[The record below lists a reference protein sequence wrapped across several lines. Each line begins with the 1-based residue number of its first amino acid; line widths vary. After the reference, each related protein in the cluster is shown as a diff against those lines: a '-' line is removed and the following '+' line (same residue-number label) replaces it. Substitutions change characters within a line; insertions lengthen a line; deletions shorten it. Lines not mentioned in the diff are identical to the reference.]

1 MNTKLRT
8 ETKNDFEKYFFELL
22 NNSVFGNT
30 IENVRKHGVIKLVR
44 TDKRRNQLVSEPN
57 HHATKCF
64 WGDLLDIEMKRMKVK
79 MNKPIYLGMLI
90 LDISKTLMH
99 EFWYDYTD
107 TDIFRYMVTDS
118 FIFHIKTED
127 FYREIVNDIKKWF
140 DTSSYSEDDKRPL
153 PRGMNR
159 KVIG

>member
-1 MNTKLRT
+1 
-8 ETKNDFEKYFFELL
+8 
-22 NNSVFGNT
+22 
-30 IENVRKHGVIKLVR
+30 
-44 TDKRRNQLVSEPN
+44 
-57 HHATKCF
+57 
-64 WGDLLDIEMKRMKVK
+64 MKKMKVK
-79 MNKPIYLGMLI
+79 MNEPIYLGMLI
-90 LDISKTLMH
+90 LDISNTLMY

-118 FIFHIKTED
+118 FIFHIKTEE
-127 FYREIVNDIKKWF
+127 FYREIVDDIKKWF